1 MVMLFNQLLDMPHL
15 SGEWIILAKE
25 KFPLRDIQKLCTTFE
40 RNKLFVSMEHSWDL
54 LFQLMKHGTN
64 TLHVTF
70 ILLFIVPMVP
80 ESMI

>member
-1 MVMLFNQLLDMPHL
+1 MDYLGKGEMLT
-15 SGEWIILAKE
+15 K
-25 KFPLRDIQKLCTTFE
+25 RDVQKLCTTFE
-40 RNKLFVSMEHSWDL
+40 RNKLFVSMEHSCDL

-70 ILLFIVPMVP
+70 ILVLSVPMVV